1 MSDKKSILI
10 KLQRDTRNSI
20 IHHDGR
26 RLSEFLCGST
36 VKQSAVPI
44 LGTISLWSWLRPII
58 IGISISRAYNS
69 SQQRITKLT
78 NDKQASTQYTQI
90 SSPITS
96 STAKMSTTVQYP
108 PGFECSPRSQD
119 RSRTPSLDFEPD
131 FQTFKLAHI
140 SSTKDTEKR
149 RQQNRNSQIAH
160 RQRNKKLIED
170 LRQELTDYSVYSQ
183 DMYQTLQ
190 SLRETTKALVST
202 IDQALSMHPPKRND
216 LTKERKSSGNSGMS
230 M

>member
-1 MSDKKSILI
+1 MTEEGF
-10 KLQRDTRNSI
+10 QNSFADQLSNSQQYQYWEPFHCEADYDLLSLGYRSPVRI
-20 IHHDGR
+20 ISG
-26 RLSEFLCGST
+26 
-36 VKQSAVPI
+36 
-44 LGTISLWSWLRPII
+44 
-58 IGISISRAYNS
+58 
-69 SQQRITKLT
+69 QQRITKLT

-108 PGFECSPRSQD
+108 PGFEYSPRSQD
-119 RSRTPSLDFEPD
+119 RSRTPSLDFEPN
-131 FQTFKLAHI
+131 FQTLKLAHI

-216 LTKERKSSGNSGMS
+216 LTKERKSSGNSGMP

>member
-1 MSDKKSILI
+1 MAEEGCQNFFAD
-10 KLQRDTRNSI
+10 Q
-20 IHHDGR
+20 
-26 RLSEFLCGST
+26 LS
-36 VKQSAVPI
+36 
-44 LGTISLWSWLRPII
+44 
-58 IGISISRAYNS
+58 N
-69 SQQRITKLT
+69 SQQY
-78 NDKQASTQYTQI
+78 QYWEPFHCETDYDLLSLGYQSPAGAQCTQI
-90 SSPITS
+90 SSPLTS
-96 STAKMSTTVQYP
+96 STAEMSTTAWYP
-108 PGFECSPRSQD
+108 PGSEYSPRSQD
-119 RSRTPSLDFEPD
+119 RSRTPSLDFEPN
-131 FQTFKLAHI
+131 FQTLKLGHI

-183 DMYQTLQ
+183 DMYHTLQ

-216 LTKERKSSGNSGMS
+216 LTTKEQKSSGNSGMS